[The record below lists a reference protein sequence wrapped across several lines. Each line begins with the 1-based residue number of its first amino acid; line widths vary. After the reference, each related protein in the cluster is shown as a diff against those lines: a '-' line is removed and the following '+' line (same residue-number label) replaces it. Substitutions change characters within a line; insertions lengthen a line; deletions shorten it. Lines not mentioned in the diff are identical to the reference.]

1 MWYLNANL
9 SFQVFFYTHQIVV
22 CGNCHVHYNENSA
35 QRIHGYYEY
44 NVIYAIS
51 TFIKS
56 NVFRISF
63 DIGKLYYYVT

>member
-44 NVIYAIS
+44 NVLLPFQS
-51 TFIKS
+51 
-56 NVFRISF
+56 
-63 DIGKLYYYVT
+63 L